1 MSVIRAVEQE
11 HIQEL
16 SEMMI
21 KGKDQES
28 TKVNL
33 EEAKNKFLARPDRL
47 EIGDLVKVSVKIIE
61 GKRERLQI
69 FEGYVIAI
77 KGSGMSKT
85 FKVRKIAFGVGV
97 ERTFPLFSPKIDN
110 IQIVRRGR
118 VRRRAYYLRDK
129 W

>member
-61 GKRERLQI
+61 GKR
-69 FEGYVIAI
+69 
-77 KGSGMSKT
+77 KD
-85 FKVRKIAFGVGV
+85 FKSLKVMFY
-97 ERTFPLFSPKIDN
+97 N
-110 IQIVRRGR
+110 
-118 VRRRAYYLRDK
+118 
-129 W
+129 